1 MKITSSF
8 TAHTGQTYSVELD
21 ETDFSGDQLAS
32 LSITEK
38 HKKMCQMADLMIIRR
53 FRDTGVWPDQFSEQ
67 MAANAVK

>member
-21 ETDFSGDQLAS
+21 ETDFPDGQLEGLS
-32 LSITEK
+32 LPEK
-38 HKKMCQMADLMIIRR
+38 HKKMTQMADLMIVKR
-53 FRDTGVWPDQFSEQ
+53 FKDTNVWPDQFADQ